1 VHSYN
6 HLVPLV
12 CCYCSVGYLSD
23 SVDYSSS
30 PYLECFTDVGVF
42 SCILLANGKHLALLA
57 DVVSMFKFFS
67 EAPHLARKFGSR
79 GSDSPVRAL

>member
-1 VHSYN
+1 VHSYY

-30 PYLECFTDVGVF
+30 LEFEYFIDVGVF
-42 SCILLANGKHLALLA
+42 PCILSTYGETFVFTL
-57 DVVSMFKFFS
+57 
-67 EAPHLARKFGSR
+67 GS
-79 GSDSPVRAL
+79 GVWV